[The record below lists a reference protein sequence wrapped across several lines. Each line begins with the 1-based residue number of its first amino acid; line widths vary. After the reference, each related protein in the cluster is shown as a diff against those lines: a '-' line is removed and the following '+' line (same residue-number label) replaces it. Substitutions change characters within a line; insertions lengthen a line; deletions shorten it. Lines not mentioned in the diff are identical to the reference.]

1 MNDLVWFG
9 KNMAGFGLVWLN
21 IEKNTLQSSLL
32 AILHIFFDQKHELL
46 GKHIVSN
53 MSNLETFRIED
64 KIIFPTLVVVLMSYV
79 TTLNLHNI
87 CEVAASKYSQ

>member
-1 MNDLVWFG
+1 
-9 KNMAGFGLVWLN
+9 MAGFSLVWLN
-21 IEKNTLQSSLL
+21 IEKNTLKSSIL
-32 AILHIFFDQKHELL
+32 ALLHIFFDQKHEPL

-64 KIIFPTLVVVLMSYV
+64 KIIFPTLVVVLVLQQKIY
-79 TTLNLHNI
+79 TT